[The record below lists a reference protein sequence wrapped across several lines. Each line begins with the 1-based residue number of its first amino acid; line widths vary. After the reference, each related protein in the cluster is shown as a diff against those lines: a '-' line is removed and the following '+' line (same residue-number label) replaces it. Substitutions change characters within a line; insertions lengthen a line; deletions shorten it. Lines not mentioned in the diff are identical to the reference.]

1 MVLDILLA
9 VVAGLMVGVGVIGS
23 IIPVIPGPIISILSL
38 YLLSLAGEWAIYS
51 WPVLIVLTVIALAVT
66 VLDNVLPATA
76 SKKAGAGRPGVIGS
90 VIGMLVGSFLIP
102 PFGVILGAFVG
113 ALLGEM
119 IFNPEN
125 EEPLKA
131 ALGVFRGTLLA
142 TILKLAAAGAV
153 GVYYVIGVIRLF
165 RG

>member
-1 MVLDILLA
+1 
-9 VVAGLMVGVGVIGS
+9 
-23 IIPVIPGPIISILSL
+23 
-38 YLLSLAGEWAIYS
+38 
-51 WPVLIVLTVIALAVT
+51 
-66 VLDNVLPATA
+66 
-76 SKKAGAGRPGVIGS
+76 
-90 VIGMLVGSFLIP
+90 
-102 PFGVILGAFVG
+102 LGAFVG